1 MGKRIMTI
9 EDAQLQK
16 NTLAEVIRDL
26 IAEFEQETGLTVDRI
41 EVERLSAATMGEP
54 NATKERR
61 PVGASDDPLVR

>member
-54 NATKERR
+54 NATILAGVNVE
-61 PVGASDDPLVR
+61 VLL